1 MPLSTPLRVIFW
13 VTATSMLIGALFG
26 NAEGRAFGDATA
38 VPALRGAL
46 DGGLA
51 GCSLSSFE
59 FFVLRGPRSSFFRN
73 LPFVPHLTVRTLAYV
88 VIILL
93 ALSLGHWLTPI
104 AGEHAIIRRG
114 EIVFSI
120 AVSVGFALYLGV
132 DRLLGPGTLLSFVA
146 GRYHQ
151 PRRET
156 RALLLV
162 DMVGSTGIA
171 ERLGEERFLTLLNR
185 FIGDLSQAIAD
196 QGGEIHKYVGDEII
210 ATWKL
215 KRAGA
220 ATAAV
225 RACFAAR
232 ARLAARAGEYER
244 EFGLRP
250 DFRAALH
257 CGPVVLGE
265 LGAFKME
272 IALIGD
278 TMNTAARI
286 EQACRDTGHRVLASA
301 AFLDLVAALPAGIV
315 KTALGTLTLRG
326 KEKALE
332 LYALEAAA

>member
-1 MPLSTPLRVIFW
+1 MPPAVPFRIVLW
-13 VTATSMLIGALFG
+13 VTLTSIALGALFG
-26 NAEGRAFGDATA
+26 AAEGRALGDASGGL
-38 VPALRGAL
+38 PLRGAL

-51 GCSLSSFE
+51 GGAISSFE
-59 FFVLRGPRSSFFRN
+59 FFVRRGPRSTFFRN
-73 LPFVPHLTVRTLAYV
+73 LPFMPHLTVRALAYV
-88 VIILL
+88 IIILL
-93 ALSLGHWLTPI
+93 ALSIGHWLTPI
-104 AGEHAIIRRG
+104 AGERVPIRRA
-114 EIVFSI
+114 EIVFSV
-120 AVSVGFALYLGV
+120 AVSVGFALYFSV
-132 DRLLGPGTLLSFVA
+132 DRLLGPGVFFSFAA

-151 PRRET
+151 PRLET

-162 DMVGSTGIA
+162 DMEGSTAIA
-171 ERLGEERFLTLLNR
+171 ERLGELRFLTLLNR

-196 QGGEIHKYVGDEII
+196 EGGEIHKYVGDEII

-220 ATAAV
+220 ASAAV

-232 ARLAARAGEYER
+232 ARLAARAGEYQR
-244 EFGLRP
+244 EFGLKP

-278 TMNTAARI
+278 TMNTASRI

-301 AFLDLVAALPAGIV
+301 AFLDRVADLPAGIA
-315 KTALGTLTLRG
+315 KEALGTLRLRG
-326 KEKALE
+326 KETALE
-332 LYALEAAA
+332 VFALEAAS

>member
-1 MPLSTPLRVIFW
+1 MPPRFALRIIFW
-13 VTATSMLIGALFG
+13 VTLSAIVIGALFG
-26 NAEGRAFGDATA
+26 HAEGSAYGDDSIGPT
-38 VPALRGAL
+38 LRGAL

-51 GCSLSSFE
+51 GFALICFE
-59 FFVLRGPRSSFFRN
+59 RFVLRGRTFFRR
-73 LPFVPHLTVRTLAYV
+73 LPFAPYLALRAAAYLV
-88 VIILL
+88 LILL
-93 ALSLGHWLTPI
+93 ALSIGHWLTPI
-104 AGEHAIIRRG
+104 AGERVAIRRG

-120 AVSVGFALYLGV
+120 AVSVGFALYFGV

-162 DMVGSTGIA
+162 DMEGSTAIA

-220 ATAAV
+220 ASAAV
-225 RACFAAR
+225 RACFDAR

-278 TMNTAARI
+278 TMNTASRI

-301 AFLDLVAALPAGIV
+301 ALLDHVATLPAGIA
-315 KTALGTLTLRG
+315 KEALGALKLRG
-326 KEKALE
+326 KETSLE
-332 LYALEAAA
+332 LYALEAAR